1 MSASFGLGFQA
12 GTYSPCPLQPAGCL
26 AAWQARRVRLYIDA
40 NLMKHL
46 DICALAQVVNLSPS
60 YFSRAFKRTLGVTV
74 HRYVMKRRVEK
85 AQQLMLTTAE
95 ALSGIALS
103 CGMSDQSHLTRWFR
117 RIVGETPAV
126 WRRARYEPSTL
137 TNEGA

>member
-1 MSASFGLGFQA
+1 
-12 GTYSPCPLQPAGCL
+12 
-26 AAWQARRVRLYIDA
+26 VRLYIDA